1 MTTKLERIARAS
13 AAHGKRMKSTR
24 TRIRRAFRDV
34 LGKSNGVILYEGPST
49 GNGDPIVV
57 VATGIK
63 RRTTNRKTDD
73 MVQIWILRQ
82 DMSPQEAWHK
92 GLDAG
97 SNCPVECIHRSPAS
111 GGKGSCYLEL
121 YNAPRAVWQA
131 WKDGSYSYLPEE
143 DWSYAEPGKN
153 RDRFFAGL
161 TVRFGAYGDPG
172 MVPAEVWSFRH
183 VLKSYTGYTAR
194 WSALSTGDHGIPHM
208 QWQWLTASVPTV
220 ADALRARSKGWRYF
234 RAKAEG
240 SPDMEGE
247 QPCPAVGDEP
257 LPCALCTACDGSERA
272 SKRPSRTIE
281 VHGAMAK
288 SFEQW
293 ADGQEVTA

>member
-1 MTTKLERIARAS
+1 
-13 AAHGKRMKSTR
+13 
-24 TRIRRAFRDV
+24 
-34 LGKSNGVILYEGPST
+34 
-49 GNGDPIVV
+49 
-57 VATGIK
+57 
-63 RRTTNRKTDD
+63 
-73 MVQIWILRQ
+73 
-82 DMSPQEAWHK
+82 EAWHK

-121 YNAPRAVWQA
+121 FRAPRAVWQA
-131 WKDGSYSYLPEE
+131 YADGSYSYLPEQ
-143 DWSYAEPGKN
+143 DRAE
-153 RDRFFAGL
+153 FFEGL

-194 WSALSTGDHGIPHM
+194 WSAPALDDS
-208 QWQWLTASVPTV
+208 WQWLTASVPTM

-257 LPCALCTACDGSERA
+257 LPCALCTACDGSEKA

-293 ADGQEVTA
+293 ADAQGVTA

>member
-1 MTTKLERIARAS
+1 MNKKLERIARAS

-24 TRIRRAFRDV
+24 RRIGRAFRDL

-57 VATGIK
+57 VATNIV
-63 RRTTNRKTDD
+63 RRTKNRKTDD

-97 SNCPVECIHRSPAS
+97 SNCPTECMHRSPAS
-111 GGKGSCYLEL
+111 GGIGSCYLEL

-131 WKDGSYSYLPEE
+131 WKDGNYPYLPEQ
-143 DWSYAEPGKN
+143 D

-194 WSALSTGDHGIPHM
+194 WSTLDDS
-208 QWQWLTASVPTV
+208 WQWLTASVPTV
-220 ADALRARSKGWRYF
+220 ADSLRARSKGWRYF

-247 QPCPAVGDEP
+247 QPCPAVGDAP

-281 VHGAMAK
+281 VHGALTRKFQA
-288 SFEQW
+288 W
-293 ADGQEVTA
+293 AEGQEVAA

>member
-13 AAHGKRMKSTR
+13 AAHGERMKSTR
-24 TRIRRAFRDV
+24 VRIRRAFRDL

-57 VATGIK
+57 ILPGVK
-63 RRTTNRKTDD
+63 RRSKNAKTDD
-73 MVQIWILRQ
+73 MKHIWIVRQ

-97 SNCPVECIHRSPAS
+97 SNCHVECMHRSAAS
-111 GGKGSCYLEL
+111 GGIGSCYLEL

-131 WKDGSYSYLPEE
+131 WKDGNYPYLPEQ
-143 DWSYAEPGKN
+143 DRAE
-153 RDRFFAGL
+153 FFAGS
-161 TVRFGAYGDPG
+161 VIRFGAYGDPG

-194 WSALSTGDHGIPHM
+194 WSTLDDS
-208 QWQWLTASVPTV
+208 WQWLTASVPTV
-220 ADALRARSKGWRYF
+220 ADSLRARSKGWRYF
-234 RAKAEG
+234 RAKAPGE
-240 SPDMEGE
+240 PDAQGE
-247 QPCPAVGDEP
+247 RPCPAVGDNP
-257 LPCALCTACDGSERA
+257 VPCAVCLQCDGSE
-272 SKRPSRTIE
+272 SKGKRPSKTIV
-281 VHGAMAK
+281 VHGPGVGT
-288 SFEQW
+288 FTRW